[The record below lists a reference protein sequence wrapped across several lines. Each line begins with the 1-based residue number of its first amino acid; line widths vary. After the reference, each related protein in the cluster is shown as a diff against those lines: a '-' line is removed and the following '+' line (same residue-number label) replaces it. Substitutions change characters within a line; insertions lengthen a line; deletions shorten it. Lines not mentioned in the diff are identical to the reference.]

1 MIPTPDATPDDVDA
15 LRRLIEAQRADLESE
30 RAARVAAETA
40 LAQAQ
45 AELTNRS
52 LLIEKLKVQIARLR
66 RMQFRPSSEKLRSEL
81 AQLELAL
88 EELETADSEAK
99 PEPSEAGEP
108 QRRRSH
114 GRKFPGNLP
123 RQEIVLLPKTGSCT
137 CPKCGGELRR
147 LGEDDDEVIDI
158 EPVVLKVVRH
168 VRPKFSCRTCEAI
181 TQAPAPDKPIAR
193 GKATFQFIAHLI
205 TSKWDHHLPL
215 YRQAEMFAAQG
226 LDVDR
231 STLAGWVGQGC
242 ALLRPIVERIREIG
256 LQCSKLHVDDT
267 PLPMLDPGAGKT
279 KTARLWCHAIDDR
292 AHAGT
297 THPLVWFRF
306 TTDRRGIHPLEE
318 LKQFQGYLQAD
329 GYAGYDAIYARGKV
343 IEVACFGHARRKI
356 WDLHQSKPSAITS
369 ELLERIAAL
378 YKIEEAIRGQ
388 PAEQRKAVRQ
398 SKSKPR
404 LDELRARMLEILTR
418 LSAKSEMAK
427 AIAYSLN
434 RWDGL
439 TRFLEDGRLEIDNLI
454 AERALRGVAI
464 GRRNWLFAGS
474 QAGGENAAAIYTIIE
489 TCKLNGVDVF
499 SYLADVMQRIASGW
513 PNKQLDELLPWHWR
527 PPKNKSAEGIQA

>member
-1 MIPTPDATPDDVDA
+1 M
-15 LRRLIEAQRADLESE
+15 EAQRTDLERE

-66 RMQFRPSSEKLRSEL
+66 RMQFGHSSEKLRSEL

-88 EELETADSEAK
+88 EELETAHSEAK

-108 QRRRSH
+108 QRPRSR

-123 RQEIVLLPKTGSCT
+123 RKEIVLLPKTGSCA

-193 GKATFQFIAHLI
+193 GKATFRFIAHLI

-242 ALLRPIVERIREIG
+242 ALLRPIAERIREIG

-388 PAEQRKAVRQ
+388 PAEERKVVRQ

-434 RWDGL
+434 RWDAL

-454 AERALRGVAI
+454 AERALRVLQSDAAI
-464 GRRNWLFAGS
+464 GYSPARKL
-474 QAGGENAAAIYTIIE
+474 AAKTRQQF
-489 TCKLNGVDVF
+489 TP
-499 SYLADVMQRIASGW
+499 SSRLAS
-513 PNKQLDELLPWHWR
+513 
-527 PPKNKSAEGIQA
+527 